1 MRLSHSVL
9 PLLLSVHDFAS
20 SFTHVLPSFRG
31 VPSVVQRRST
41 LRNAVAIPEQAPLV
55 PPRNDTKVSEP
66 VVRPLGIPYSSLVV
80 GVPRESFTDEQ
91 RVGQSPESIS
101 KLVKAGFRVKVEDNA
116 GAGAAISN
124 ALYEAVGASIVDHET
139 VWKSDIVTKIH
150 PPTLEEAA
158 LLENRMLISMIQP
171 QLNEELMEQ
180 LQKQGA
186 TAFALDCIPRM
197 LSRGQAFDV
206 LSSQANIAGY
216 RAVIETA
223 NEFGRFF
230 TGQMT
235 AAGKVPPATVLV
247 LGAGVAG
254 LAAIGTAKSMGAV
267 VKAYDVRPVVR
278 EQVESLGGQ
287 FLKVNYEED
296 GSGTGGYAK
305 EMSDE
310 YKEAEKQ
317 LMIDECAKAD
327 IIITTALI
335 PGRPAPK
342 LITPDHLAGMKQGS
356 VILDMA
362 AVTGGNVIGSKSG
375 EKVITENGVKILG
388 YSDLPSRLPATS
400 STLFGNNI
408 AKFLMSMGPQTTGIK
423 EWLHIDHEDDAV
435 RGMLVVE
442 DGVLRWPAPAYQ
454 PPAPKVVAA
463 VDEPIALSAEAQTA
477 LDKQPYLDTA
487 IVGAAVVAA
496 LIGSGIVSD
505 GSDFNSLLYVFALSS
520 FAGYNV
526 VLGVAPALHSPLMAV
541 TNAISGCTALGGM
554 ALLGNGML
562 PSNAAESLGALAV
575 FLSTI
580 NIVGGFQVSTKML
593 DLFRRPSDPEEFY
606 GFYSLPVAL
615 GVAATAGGAALGYTN
630 VNDVIAAGAAVACI
644 AGIGG
649 LATQSTA
656 RTGNVLGMSGVALG
670 VAATLSGLY
679 SSGSPPETFIQVAGL
694 MTAGAA
700 VGTLVS
706 SRVGPTELPQTV
718 ALFHS
723 LVGVAAAIT
732 AVGEYMASGD
742 EGLALGAAGLAYLAT
757 FIGGVTASGSLVAF
771 GKLQGLIGSQS
782 IALPAKNVVNSVALA
797 ACLGLS
803 AYGMAGDGALAPL
816 YGVGAL
822 SLALGLH
829 LTASVGGADMPVVI
843 TVLNSYSGWALC
855 AEGFLLGDQLLT
867 SVGAL
872 IGFSGALLTMIM
884 CDAMNRDI
892 VSVILGGAPVS
903 VQSTMTDRVLSEFTE
918 TSAEAVA
925 ADLVE
930 SKTVMIV
937 PGYGLAVAK
946 AQYAIA
952 EIAQQLVNAG
962 KKVSFAIH
970 PVAGR
975 MPGQLNVLL
984 AEAGVPYDIVYELE
998 EVNEDFDE
1006 ADVALVIG
1014 ASDTINSDA
1023 ENDPGSAIAGMP
1035 VLRVWNAKKVI
1046 GFKRKMGSTG
1056 YAGVDNPVWY
1066 NENTAMLLGDAKG
1079 TVDSLRTAVASALEG

>member
-1 MRLSHSVL
+1 MPEVL
-9 PLLLSVHDFAS
+9 
-20 SFTHVLPSFRG
+20 
-31 VPSVVQRRST
+31 RR
-41 LRNAVAIPEQAPLV
+41 
-55 PPRNDTKVSEP
+55 EP
-66 VVRPLGIPYSSLVV
+66 VKGTPYTSLVV
-80 GVPRESFTDEQ
+80 GIPRETTAGEQ
-91 RVGQSPESIS
+91 RVGQSPESIA
-101 KLVKAGFRVKVEDNA
+101 KLVKAGFSVKVEE
-116 GAGAAISN
+116 GAGTSAAISD
-124 ALYEAVGASIVDHET
+124 ALYEAVGATIVDHAS
-139 VWKSDIVTKIH
+139 VWKSDIITKIH

-171 QLNEELMEQ
+171 QFNEELMTQ
-180 LQKQGA
+180 LQEQKA
-186 TAFALDCIPRM
+186 TAFALDCIPRL
-197 LSRGQAFDV
+197 LSRGQAYDV

-287 FLKVNYEED
+287 FLKVPFEED
-296 GSGTGGYAK
+296 GSGSGGYAK
-305 EMSDE
+305 EMSDG
-310 YKEAEKQ
+310 YKAAEAQ

-342 LITPDHLAGMKQGS
+342 LIKPEHLEGMKEGS

-362 AVTGGNVIGSKSG
+362 AVTGGNVIGSVNG
-375 EKVITENGVKILG
+375 EKVVTSNGVKILG
-388 YSDLPSRLPATS
+388 YSDLPSRLPSTS
-400 STLFGNNI
+400 STLFGNNM
-408 AKFLMSMGPQTTGIK
+408 AKFLMSMGPQTTGDQGY
-423 EWLHIDHEDDAV
+423 LYIDHKDDAV

-442 DGVLRWPAPAYQ
+442 DGALRWPAPGYQ
-454 PPAPKVVAA
+454 APAPKVVAPVEEVA
-463 VDEPIALSAEAQTA
+463 PLSEEAQTA
-477 LDKQPYLDTA
+477 LDQAPFVDTA
-487 IVGAAVVAA
+487 VLGAGVVAA
-496 LIGSGIVSD
+496 LVAAGLASD
-505 GSDFNSLLYVFALSS
+505 GNDFNALLYVFALSS

-554 ALLGNGML
+554 ALIGSGIL
-562 PSNAAESLGALAV
+562 PSSSSETLGAVAV

-580 NIVGGFQVSTKML
+580 NIVGGFQVSSKML
-593 DLFRRPSDPEEFY
+593 DLFRRPNDPQEFY
-606 GFYSLPVAL
+606 GLYALPVGLGAL
-615 GVAATAGGAALGYTN
+615 ATAGGTALGYEN
-630 VNDVIAAGAAVACI
+630 INDVIAAGAAVSCI

-656 RTGNVLGMSGVALG
+656 RAGNALGMSGVALG
-670 VAATLSGLY
+670 VAATLAGLA
-679 SSGSPPETFIQVAGL
+679 SSGAPPETFIQIAGL
-694 MTAGAA
+694 MAAGGA
-700 VGTLVS
+700 VGTLGAS
-706 SRVGPTELPQTV
+706 IVGPTELPQTV

-723 LVGVAAAIT
+723 LVGVAAAVT
-732 AVGEYMASGD
+732 AVGEYMHAGPGS
-742 EGLALGAAGLAYLAT
+742 ELALGASGLAFLAT
-757 FIGGVTASGSLVAF
+757 FIGGVTAAGSLVAF

-782 IALPAKNVVNSVALA
+782 YALPAKNVVNSAALA
-797 ACLGLS
+797 ACFALS
-803 AYGMAGDGALAPL
+803 AYGMAGDVGSLGPI
-816 YGVGAL
+816 YGVVGL
-822 SLALGLH
+822 SFALGLH

-872 IGFSGALLTMIM
+872 IGFSGALLTKIM

-892 VSVILGGAPVS
+892 VSVILGGSSVS
-903 VQSTMTDRVLSEFTE
+903 VESTMGDRVLSAFTE
-918 TSAEAVA
+918 TTAEAVA
-925 ADLVE
+925 TDLVGAQ
-930 SKTVMIV
+930 TVMIV

-952 EIAQQLVNAG
+952 EIAQQLTKAG

-998 EVNEDFDE
+998 EVNDDFPE

-1023 ENDPGSAIAGMP
+1023 EDDPGSAIAGMP

-1066 NENTAMLLGDAKG
+1066 NENTNMLLGDAKG
-1079 TVDSLRTAVASALEG
+1079 TVDALRNELGLALGE